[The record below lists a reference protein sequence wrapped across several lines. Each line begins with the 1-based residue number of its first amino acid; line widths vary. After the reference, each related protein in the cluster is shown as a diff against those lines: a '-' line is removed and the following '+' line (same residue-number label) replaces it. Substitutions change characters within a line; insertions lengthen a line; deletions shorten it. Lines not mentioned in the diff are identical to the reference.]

1 LTAPKTDWKD
11 REHVTT
17 EPIVE
22 LDEFLRGA
30 PLLGKPERET
40 IVRQA
45 LRLFE
50 DYYVHLVLK
59 RSLHG
64 VDPVARLRVL
74 LPQVMDFGDDQAF
87 HEEVLSIFRSVR
99 DLHTTYKLPEHFH
112 KRAAVLPFS
121 VEEYFDAEGA
131 HIVVSRVE
139 TGWERLASDPS
150 GAPFA
155 RGVVITTWNGLPV
168 QRAIENNA
176 ERQGGCNAAARH
188 ARGVSTMTD
197 RPLSL
202 SPAPQETSV
211 RLEFT
216 DPGGATGTVTCRW
229 RVIAFESLDA
239 TDPSRVKGLGVDAL
253 GEAVRRTAKQRFFPQ
268 LVADEPG
275 RGGSELLPP
284 ARLEDPGFGPPYA
297 SRKPF
302 ADAVQ
307 WRELDLDGRPVGQ
320 LRIRSFGVLDP
331 DGFVDEVCAILAL
344 LPRDGL
350 IIDVRGNGGG
360 AIAAGELLLQLFTVR
375 AIQPQ
380 PMQVRTT
387 EATRR
392 LSASSAEIKGF
403 GPSLT
408 RAIETAEVYSDQQPL
423 DPTHPRAC
431 NVRGQRYHGPVVL
444 LVDALCYSTT
454 DIFAAGFQ
462 DHGIGTVIGV
472 HGSTGAGGA
481 NVWDHERLRLASG
494 DDPSFEDLPRGT
506 DLRVALRRTLRVNR
520 SAGVPVEEYGIT
532 PDQHHKLTRADVL
545 EGNRDLLAVAVKAL
559 RAERHACRLDVEVTA
574 TDGGGKHLTIDTEAL
589 TRLNAYVNGHPL
601 CASIEVDPAGATT
614 TLDIT
619 AAFGDKLEILG
630 FDAGGGPVAEAGGP
644 ISRFLPPTP
653 E

>member
-1 LTAPKTDWKD
+1 VPAD
-11 REHVTT
+11 
-17 EPIVE
+17 PIVE
-22 LDEFLRGA
+22 LDAFLREA
-30 PLLGKPERET
+30 PSLGKPERET

-45 LRLFE
+45 LRQFE
-50 DYYVHLVLK
+50 DYYLHLVLK

-121 VEEYFDAEGA
+121 VEEYFDKDGA
-131 HIVVSRVE
+131 HVVVSRVE
-139 TGWERLASDPS
+139 RDWERLASDPG

-216 DPGGATGTVTCRW
+216 DPAGAAGTVTCRW

-239 TDPSRVKGLGVDAL
+239 TDPSRVKALGVDAL
-253 GEAVRRTAKQRFFPQ
+253 GEAVRRSAKQRFFPE
-268 LVADEPG
+268 LVAQEPG
-275 RGGSELLPP
+275 RGGSDVAPP
-284 ARLEDPGFGPPYA
+284 GMTEAPGFGPRFQ

-302 ADAVQ
+302 ADALQ
-307 WRELDLDGRPVGQ
+307 WRTLDVDGRPVGH

-331 DGFVDEVCAILAL
+331 DGFVDEVCEVLKL
-344 LPRDGL
+344 LPPDGL
-350 IIDVRGNGGG
+350 ILDVRGNGGG
-360 AIAAGELLLQLFTVR
+360 AIAAGEMLLQLFTVR
-375 AIQPQ
+375 AISPE

-387 EATRR
+387 DATRR
-392 LSASSAEIKGF
+392 LSGSSGDIKGF

-472 HGSTGAGGA
+472 HRSTGAGGA
-481 NVWDHERLRLASG
+481 NVWDHKRLRLASG
-494 DDPSFEDLPRGT
+494 NDPGFEDLPYGT

-520 SAGVPVEEYGIT
+520 AAGVPVEEYGIT
-532 PDQHHKLTRADVL
+532 PDEHHPLTRADVL
-545 EGNRDLLAVAVKAL
+545 EGNRDLLAAAVKAL
-559 RAERHACRLDVEVTA
+559 RAGRDPCTLDVGVVVTA
-574 TDGGGKHLTIDTEAL
+574 GDGKHVTIKSEAL
-589 TRLNAYVNGHPL
+589 TRLDVYVSGHPV

-619 AAFGDKLEILG
+619 AGFGAKLEILG
-630 FDAGGGPVAEAGGP
+630 HNARGGPVAEAGGP
-644 ISRFLPPTP
+644 ISRFLPTT